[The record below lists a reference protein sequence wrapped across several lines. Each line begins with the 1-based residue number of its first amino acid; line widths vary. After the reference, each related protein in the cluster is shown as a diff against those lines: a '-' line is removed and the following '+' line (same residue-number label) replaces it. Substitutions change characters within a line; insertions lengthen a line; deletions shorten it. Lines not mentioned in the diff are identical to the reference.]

1 MLMQMKG
8 KKNRFVQITKLSRI
22 IIPIEIDG
30 RQMAGVTTNTKKNQH
45 LNQSSLTQLCYHFC
59 SFKRHTPSGSCTP
72 ILIRSNMQR
81 TNYHFARN
89 GESCNS
95 LVTLYREKRTP
106 SDNNALLAM
115 RQKNGTIF
123 KKFSESFPPH
133 WTQRNGAS
141 DEFSLNDNGLI
152 KWFYEHGLDQAAHP
166 FSVDAI
172 LVLFVLYF
180 GRF

>member
-30 RQMAGVTTNTKKNQH
+30 RQVAGVTTNTKKNQH

-95 LVTLYREKRTP
+95 LVTLYR
-106 SDNNALLAM
+106 A
-115 RQKNGTIF
+115 KNERHRITMHCWRCDRKMAQYSKSF
-123 KKFSESFPPH
+123 RKVFPPIGH
-133 WTQRNGAS
+133 KETV
-141 DEFSLNDNGLI
+141 
-152 KWFYEHGLDQAAHP
+152 QAM
-166 FSVDAI
+166 SSRLMTMV
-172 LVLFVLYF
+172 
-180 GRF
+180 

>member
-1 MLMQMKG
+1 MY
-8 KKNRFVQITKLSRI
+8 KLSFRSKWW
-22 IIPIEIDG
+22 E
-30 RQMAGVTTNTKKNQH
+30 
-45 LNQSSLTQLCYHFC
+45 LQLSGDFV
-59 SFKRHTPSGSCTP
+59 PS
-72 ILIRSNMQR
+72 Q
-81 TNYHFARN
+81 
-89 GESCNS
+89 
-95 LVTLYREKRTP
+95 KRTP

-152 KWFYEHGLDQAAHP
+152 KWFYEHGLDQAAHQ